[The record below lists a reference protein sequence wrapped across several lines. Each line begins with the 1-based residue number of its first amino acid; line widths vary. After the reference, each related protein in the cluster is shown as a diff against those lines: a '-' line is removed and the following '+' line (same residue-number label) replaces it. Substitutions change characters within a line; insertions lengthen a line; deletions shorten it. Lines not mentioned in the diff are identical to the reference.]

1 VTIRAMVTLC
11 AVGLSTLSLTA
22 CGAPESLSEEQAD
35 EIQAARDEAAEAKEQ
50 VAELTETIDDLERR
64 LDQASTGAAVRSRNL
79 DKRLDGISDRLDDR
93 VGTLSDAIRDARSTS
108 DAAASEAA
116 AALGQVS
123 GVAQDLNVLRTRYDE
138 HLRRFHG
145 GG

>member
-1 VTIRAMVTLC
+1 MTIRAMVTLC
-11 AVGLSTLSLTA
+11 AVGLSALSLTA

-35 EIQAARDEAAEAKEQ
+35 EIQVARDEAAEAKEQ

-64 LDQASTGAAVRSRNL
+64 LEQASAGAATRTRNL
-79 DKRLDGISDRLDDR
+79 DKRLDGISDRLNER
-93 VGTLSDAIRDARSTS
+93 VAALREALRESGSAS
-108 DAAASEAA
+108 AAAAADAA
-116 AALGQVS
+116 AALGQVG